1 MVIVGFLVGS
11 VVLCALMCLPFFVWT
26 RRRQARSGPY
36 NAPTNYTRTG
46 WLLLVIQVL
55 AMFSGLFVRELQ
67 PQSTLGAWLH
77 DDRSLL
83 KWYACVV
90 VLSAALDLLARRAG
104 LVLRRSSAPAEASI
118 PAAAQPAQAADRAPG
133 FRLATIAGVPVFVRR
148 SFFLAGAFLA
158 LIAGAGLPGIA
169 GYCLAYAALFGL
181 HECGHAAVAHALGLQ
196 VYSVELSAVGGFCR
210 LQMTRR
216 PRDTWLVYSAGLAV
230 QILLLLLTLAG
241 VAIFG
246 HAHAPFAVAVVTTFT
261 WVNMMVFLI
270 NLLPGRTLSGS
281 QTDGSILWGLY
292 RHVARNEPHPLA
304 AQHAASPLFDPST
317 RLLTIAGLRPEGFGS
332 GIEMLND
339 DTTPMEFVVAVLQAY
354 LGFDQTGAHA
364 VAMQIHT
371 RGGVLL
377 PLADR
382 ARADAVADAI
392 ARDARAQ
399 GHRLV
404 CRAVSAED

>member
-26 RRRQARSGPY
+26 RRRQPRSGPY
-36 NAPTNYTRTG
+36 HAPLTYTRTG
-46 WLLLVIQVL
+46 WLLLVIQVV
-55 AMFSGLFVRELQ
+55 AMFSGLFLRELE

-83 KWYACVV
+83 KWFACVV
-90 VLSAALDLLARRAG
+90 VFSAAIDLLARRAG
-104 LVLRRSSAPAEASI
+104 LVLRRPSAPAEAST
-118 PAAAQPAQAADRAPG
+118 PAAAQPAQAAEHANG

-169 GYCLAYAALFGL
+169 GYCLAYAALFAL
-181 HECGHAAVAHALGLQ
+181 HECGHAAVAHALGLR

-246 HAHAPFAVAVVTTFT
+246 HAHTPFAVAVVTTFT

-270 NLLPGRTLSGS
+270 NLLPGRTLSGT
-281 QTDGSILWGLY
+281 QTDGSVLWGLY
-292 RHVARNEPHPLA
+292 RHVARNEAHPLA

-317 RLLTIAGLRPEGFGS
+317 RLLTIAGLRPEGFRS

-339 DTTPMEFVVAVLQAY
+339 DTTPMEFVVAMLQAH
-354 LGFDQTGAHA
+354 LGFDQAGASA

-382 ARADAVADAI
+382 ARADAVAAAI
-392 ARDARAQ
+392 ARDAHAH
-399 GHRLV
+399 GHSLV
-404 CRAVSAED
+404 CRAVSADE

>member
-26 RRRQARSGPY
+26 RRRQPRGGPY
-36 NAPTNYTRTG
+36 NAPLTYTRTG

-83 KWYACVV
+83 KWYAGVV

-104 LVLRRSSAPAEASI
+104 LVLRRSSAPGDASI
-118 PAAAQPAQAADRAPG
+118 PAANPAQPAERAQG

-148 SFFLAGAFLA
+148 SFFLAGALLA

-169 GYCLAYAALFGL
+169 GYCLAYAVLFAL
-181 HECGHAAVAHALGLQ
+181 HECGHAAVAHALGLR

-216 PRDTWLVYSAGLAV
+216 PRDTWLVYSAGLAA

-270 NLLPGRTLSGS
+270 NLLPGRTLSGL

-292 RHVARNEPHPLA
+292 RHVARNEAHPLA

-317 RLLTIAGLRPEGFGS
+317 RLLTIAGLRPEGFRS
-332 GIEMLND
+332 GLEMLND
-339 DTTPMEFVVAVLQAY
+339 DTTPLEFVVAMLQAHAG
-354 LGFDQTGAHA
+354 LDEAAASA

-382 ARADAVADAI
+382 AHADAVADAI

-399 GHRLV
+399 GHHLV
-404 CRAVSAED
+404 CRAVSADD

>member
-1 MVIVGFLVGS
+1 MVMVGFLVGS

-46 WLLLVIQVL
+46 RLLLAIQVL
-55 AMFSGLFVRELQ
+55 AMFSGLFVRELA
-67 PQSTLGAWLH
+67 PESTVGAWLQ
-77 DDRSLL
+77 DERSLL

-90 VLSAALDLLARRAG
+90 VFSAALDLLARRAG
-104 LVLRRSSAPAEASI
+104 LVLQRSSASAEASI
-118 PAAAQPAQAADRAPG
+118 PAAQSAPAAERAHG
-133 FRLATIAGVPVFVRR
+133 FRLATIAGIPVFVRR
-148 SFFLAGAFLA
+148 SFFLAGACLA

-169 GYCLAYAALFGL
+169 GYCIAYAALFGL

-210 LQMTRR
+210 LQTTRR

-261 WVNMMVFLI
+261 WINMMVFLI

-332 GIEMLND
+332 GIELLND
-339 DTTPMEFVVAVLQAY
+339 DTTPMEFVVAVLQGY
-354 LGFDQTGAHA
+354 LGLDQTGAHA

-404 CRAVSAED
+404 CRAVSADD

>member
-26 RRRQARSGPY
+26 RRRQPRSGAHD
-36 NAPTNYTRTG
+36 APLNYTRTG
-46 WLLLVIQVL
+46 WLLLAVQVL
-55 AMFSGLFVRELQ
+55 AMFSGLFVRELA
-67 PQSTLGAWLH
+67 PESTVGAWLQ
-77 DDRSLL
+77 DERSLL

-104 LVLRRSSAPAEASI
+104 LVLQRSSAPAEASSS
-118 PAAAQPAQAADRAPG
+118 AAQWALSAERAHG
-133 FRLATIAGVPVFVRR
+133 FRLATIAGVPIFVRR
-148 SFFLAGAFLA
+148 SFFLAGACLA

-169 GYCLAYAALFGL
+169 GYCLAYAVLFGL

-196 VYSVELSAVGGFCR
+196 VYSVELSALGGFCR

-230 QILLLLLTLAG
+230 QMLLLLLTLAG

-270 NLLPGRTLSGS
+270 NALPGRTLSGL

-292 RHVARNEPHPLA
+292 RHVARNEAHPLA

-317 RLLTIAGLRPEGFGS
+317 RLLTIPGLRPEGFGS

-339 DTTPMEFVVAVLQAY
+339 DTTPMEFVVAMLQAH
-354 LGFDQTGAHA
+354 LGFDQAGAGA
-364 VAMQIHT
+364 AAMQIHT
-371 RGGVLL
+371 RGGILL

-392 ARDARAQ
+392 ARDARAL
-399 GHRLV
+399 GHGLV
-404 CRAVSAED
+404 CRAVSVDE